1 MASKKDIKIIGSLLK
16 KEYRAGNSI
25 GTKKID
31 PDPNI
36 QWAPHRLL
44 FFTATTIIHLD
55 NDADGGVTT
64 MRLLM
69 NEVPML
75 KEINMKYNKS
85 MGEMEAPG
93 SIEETWKKLM
103 KGVEE
108 GTDYEVRFT
117 PITVTSYGNKEINTV
132 LFKVIDPV
140 TSKKSIRG
148 MNPELAKILVLTKTP
163 AFLSKKVEGMLYSIG
178 NGMKISVFSYTHDY
192 TNIAVKNV
200 LKVAD
205 YIRRKEDTI

>member
-75 KEINMKYNKS
+75 KEIGKVYHKK
-85 MGEMEAPG
+85 MGEWEASA

-117 PITVTSYGNKEINTV
+117 PITVTSYGNKEVNTV

-140 TSKKSIRG
+140 TSKKSIRS

-178 NGMKISVFSYTHDY
+178 NGMKISVLSYTHDY